1 MTASLSN
8 PATTVVASLS
18 AGIAAASRAIR
29 DAWRASP
36 DWLVLTAALLGL
48 QALAP
53 VIQMVLVGAVA
64 AAIDDHPADWSAILP
79 PLVGLAGVVGSAF
92 AIGQVANASAQRMAL
107 RLRLRYRSAVT
118 EAASALHPVELSRP
132 EVARHLQAGYEASS
146 AADSIAGHSL
156 QVLATAIT
164 ATTLCAAIWVVSPAA
179 GLLVLLSLAP
189 TLFAF
194 TLVAAAEA
202 KGWPLVG
209 EHERRAS
216 YATELLFQQRTGTE
230 LAALGTSS
238 QIAALASRERRKA
251 MVVLD
256 GLIGVAMKGELA
268 AASVTGVLL
277 AGALVMLVVSGVA
290 GAGAAASI
298 VGILTGLQAVR
309 ASGYAFGAVMSA
321 APHHEVLRRLRQTT
335 EATEERPVPARMR
348 PVALAVERLTVMYP
362 GASVPALD
370 DVSFR
375 AARGEMVALVGVNG
389 AGKTTAVN
397 AMLGIIEPHGG
408 RVEIDGLDLASLPA
422 RARLAHFGLL
432 TQEFG
437 RYELTVREAVA
448 LGTRMPVDDDAIWT
462 ALVVAGA
469 DRLVEALPDGLDT
482 MLGQQWGGVGLS
494 GGQWQRIALA
504 RIAVRDAGI
513 WILDEPTS
521 SVDAEAEVE
530 IFDRLRRTGADR
542 ITVVVS
548 HRAWTLR
555 DMDRIYVFDEGRV
568 VQHGRYEE
576 LIAQPGRFA
585 EIFAEQV

>member
-8 PATTVVASLS
+8 PATTVIASLS

-268 AASVTGVLL
+268 AASVTGLLL
-277 AGALVMLVVSGVA
+277 AGALVTLVVSGVA

-321 APHHEVLRRLRQTT
+321 APHYEVLRRLRQTT
-335 EATEERPVPARMR
+335 EAALYVPARTR
-348 PVALAVERLTVMYP
+348 PGALAVERLTVMYP
-362 GASVPALD
+362 GASVPALN

-397 AMLGIIEPHGG
+397 AMLGIVEPHGG
-408 RVEIDGLDLASLPA
+408 RVEIDGLDLASLSA
-422 RARLAHFGLL
+422 RDRLAHFGLL

-437 RYELTVREAVA
+437 RYELTAREAVA
-448 LGTRMPVDDDAIWT
+448 LGTCVPVDDDAIWT
-462 ALVVAGA
+462 ALVVADA

-494 GGQWQRIALA
+494 GGQWQRLALA

>member
-1 MTASLSN
+1 MTPSSSN

-36 DWLVLTAALLGL
+36 DWLVLTAALFGM

-64 AAIDDHPADWSAILP
+64 AAIDHHPANWSVIFP

-107 RLRLRYRSAVT
+107 RLRYRSTVT

-132 EVARHLQAGYEASS
+132 EVARHLQSGHEASS

-164 ATTLCAAIWVVSPAA
+164 AATLCAAIWVVSPAA
-179 GLLVLLSLAP
+179 GLLVLLSLVP
-189 TLFAF
+189 TLLAF

-230 LAALGTSS
+230 LAALGTSY

-251 MVVLD
+251 TVVLD

-268 AASVTGVLL
+268 AASVTGLLL
-277 AGALVMLVVSGVA
+277 AGALVTLVVSGVA

-321 APHHEVLRRLRQTT
+321 APHYEVLRRLRQTT
-335 EATEERPVPARMR
+335 EAALYVPARTR
-348 PVALAVERLTVMYP
+348 PGALAVERLTVMYP
-362 GASVPALD
+362 GASVPALN
-370 DVSFR
+370 DVSLR

-397 AMLGIIEPHGG
+397 AMLGIVEPHGG
-408 RVEIDGLDLASLPA
+408 RVEIDGLDLASLSA
-422 RARLAHFGLL
+422 RDRLAHFGLL

-437 RYELTVREAVA
+437 RYELTAREAVA
-448 LGTRMPVDDDAIWT
+448 LGTCVPVDDDAIWT
-462 ALVVAGA
+462 ALVVADA

-494 GGQWQRIALA
+494 GGQWQRLALA

>member
-1 MTASLSN
+1 
-8 PATTVVASLS
+8 
-18 AGIAAASRAIR
+18 
-29 DAWRASP
+29 
-36 DWLVLTAALLGL
+36 
-48 QALAP
+48 
-53 VIQMVLVGAVA
+53 
-64 AAIDDHPADWSAILP
+64 
-79 PLVGLAGVVGSAF
+79 
-92 AIGQVANASAQRMAL
+92 
-107 RLRLRYRSAVT
+107 
-118 EAASALHPVELSRP
+118 
-132 EVARHLQAGYEASS
+132 
-146 AADSIAGHSL
+146 
-156 QVLATAIT
+156 
-164 ATTLCAAIWVVSPAA
+164 
-179 GLLVLLSLAP
+179 
-189 TLFAF
+189 
-194 TLVAAAEA
+194 
-202 KGWPLVG
+202 
-209 EHERRAS
+209 
-216 YATELLFQQRTGTE
+216 
-230 LAALGTSS
+230 
-238 QIAALASRERRKA
+238 
-251 MVVLD
+251 
-256 GLIGVAMKGELA
+256 
-268 AASVTGVLL
+268 
-277 AGALVMLVVSGVA
+277 
-290 GAGAAASI
+290 
-298 VGILTGLQAVR
+298 
-309 ASGYAFGAVMSA
+309 
-321 APHHEVLRRLRQTT
+321 
-335 EATEERPVPARMR
+335 MR

-408 RVEIDGLDLASLPA
+408 RVEIDRLELASLPA
-422 RARLAHFGLL
+422 RDRLAHFGLL

-448 LGTRMPVDDDAIWT
+448 LGTRVPVDDDAIWA

-555 DMDRIYVFDEGRV
+555 DMDRIYVFNEGRV

>member
-1 MTASLSN
+1 MTPSSSN

-36 DWLVLTAALLGL
+36 DWLVLTAALFGM

-64 AAIDDHPADWSAILP
+64 AAIDHHPANWSVIFP

-107 RLRLRYRSAVT
+107 RLRYRSTVT

-132 EVARHLQAGYEASS
+132 EVARHLQSGHEASS

-156 QVLATAIT
+156 QVLAMAIT
-164 ATTLCAAIWVVSPAA
+164 AATLCAAIWVVSPAA

-189 TLFAF
+189 TLLAF
-194 TLVAAAEA
+194 TLVAAAET

-230 LAALGTSS
+230 LAALGTSY

-268 AASVTGVLL
+268 AASVTGLLL
-277 AGALVMLVVSGVA
+277 AGALVTLVVSGVA

-321 APHHEVLRRLRQTT
+321 APHYEVLRRLRQTT
-335 EATEERPVPARMR
+335 EAALYVPARTR
-348 PVALAVERLTVMYP
+348 PGALAVERLTVMYP
-362 GASVPALD
+362 GASVPALN
-370 DVSFR
+370 DVSLR

-397 AMLGIIEPHGG
+397 AMLGIVEPHGG
-408 RVEIDGLDLASLPA
+408 RVEIDGLDLASLSA
-422 RARLAHFGLL
+422 RDRLAHFGLL

-437 RYELTVREAVA
+437 RYELTAREAVA
-448 LGTRMPVDDDAIWT
+448 LGTCVPVDDDAIWT
-462 ALVVAGA
+462 ALVVADA

-494 GGQWQRIALA
+494 GGQWQRLALA